1 MSGGNAGPSRRTLLD
16 QAAGASGSG
25 RGRGASL
32 RVEQVS
38 AGYQPEIDVL
48 TGVTLAAA
56 PGRITAVIGPNGAG
70 KSTLLRVVFG
80 LLPPRAGRV
89 ALDARDLA
97 GLRPDARKRLGIGYV
112 PQGASTFPQMTVEE
126 TLRLGGWTIRR
137 RPSDLRERLGHVYE
151 LFPALVPLRR
161 TKAAVLS
168 GGQLRL
174 LSLAKELVV
183 MPSLLLVDEP
193 TTGLAPRIAAE
204 VYALL
209 ERSRALGITIL
220 LVDQNIVEAVRV
232 ADDVYLFGMGRVQ
245 REGSGASFA
254 ADLPGIVRA
263 ALVGTQDIEAPGG
276 GGGG

>member
-1 MSGGNAGPSRRTLLD
+1 MTAGGARRSG
-16 QAAGASGSG
+16 AALS
-25 RGRGASL
+25 
-32 RVEQVS
+32 VEGVT

-48 TGVTLAAA
+48 AGVTLHAV

-70 KSTLLRVVFG
+70 KSTLLRIVFG
-80 LLPPRAGRV
+80 LLTARIGRV
-89 ALDARDLA
+89 LLDGRDLG

-126 TLRLGGWTIRR
+126 TLRLGGWTIRH
-137 RPSDLRERLGHVYE
+137 RPSALRERLAHVYE
-151 LFPALVPLRR
+151 LFPALLPLRR
-161 TKAAVLS
+161 SKATVLS

-174 LSLAKELVV
+174 LSVAKELVV

-193 TTGLAPRIAAE
+193 TTGLAPRVAGD

-209 ERSRALGITIL
+209 ERSRALGITVL

-245 REGSGASFA
+245 REGPGAAFA
-254 ADLPGIVRA
+254 ADLPGIVRS
-263 ALVGTQDIEAPGG
+263 ALVGTEETQSTGG
-276 GGGG
+276 GGEL

>member
-1 MSGGNAGPSRRTLLD
+1 MTG
-16 QAAGASGSG
+16 AA
-25 RGRGASL
+25 L
-32 RVEQVS
+32 RVEHVT

-48 TGVTLAAA
+48 AGVTLRAD

-89 ALDARDLA
+89 LLAGRDLA
-97 GLRPDARKRLGIGYV
+97 GLRPDGRKRLGVGYV

-126 TLRLGGWTIRR
+126 TLRLGGWTIRH
-137 RPSDLRERLGHVYE
+137 RPSALRERLAHVYE

-161 TKAAVLS
+161 SRAAVLS

-174 LSLAKELVV
+174 LSVAKELVV

-193 TTGLAPRIAAE
+193 TTGLAPRVAGD
-204 VYALL
+204 VYTLL
-209 ERSRALGITIL
+209 AHSRALGITVL
-220 LVDQNIVEAVRV
+220 LVDQNIVEAVRI

-245 REGSGASFA
+245 REGPGTVFA
-254 ADLPGIVRA
+254 ADLPGIVRS
-263 ALVGTQDIEAPGG
+263 ALVGTEETHSTGG
-276 GGGG
+276 GGEP